1 MYLVNAQ
8 FNKTSVNF
16 FLIIVFIFLLN
27 LPVLAQ
33 SFVNRLVD
41 LYSAKNLND
50 IEEIVATLKNEAPTN
65 YDILFFRTLF
75 LTDGEKAEQQYQQ
88 VFDKASHRI
97 KYFAAQKLMDY
108 YYSVGYYVTSTKYQ
122 KYLVEHSSDNIKVAS
137 VKESAPVTKKQ
148 FFIQVGAF
156 GLHENAEQQRIFLA
170 TQDIHSSVVERVVN
184 DKTLFCVWIDG
195 KTDLDKTL
203 TYANRI
209 KQKFDLNYQIMTK

>member
-1 MYLVNAQ
+1 MSKCSSGRGYYLAGFMYGILE
-8 FNKTSVNF
+8 S
-16 FLIIVFIFLLN
+16 L
-27 LPVLAQ
+27 
-33 SFVNRLVD
+33 
-41 LYSAKNLND
+41 
-50 IEEIVATLKNEAPTN
+50 
-65 YDILFFRTLF
+65 LFFII
-75 LTDGEKAEQQYQQ
+75 Q
-88 VFDKASHRI
+88 
-97 KYFAAQKLMDY
+97 
-108 YYSVGYYVTSTKYQ
+108 SVVALIVWIPTIVSLSGG
-122 KYLVEHSSDNIKVAS
+122 LEEHSSDNIKVAS

-203 TYANRI
+203 AYANRI